1 MRDLES
7 KPYLLIECKTA
18 NQDKNSKNSEFSK
31 EWDRMQ
37 ESGGQLFSYFQ
48 QERAVKFLCLYTSD
62 FVDSNL
68 TYQNYII
75 QSHDNEEYLIE
86 KEIEKSYQK
95 ANNVNDLF
103 EVWRESYEGF
113 YLNEGIFESNYNAYQ
128 VLKANK
134 IFENLKE
141 LKEEGKYHEFAKI
154 LRKHNISGKENAFD
168 KLVNIFLCKIYDETF
183 RKDNLA
189 FGYRGVMADSYAN
202 MQDRLMLLYKEAM
215 SEFLGEKITF
225 VSNDDI
231 EKSFKKLKVK
241 ALKDAMKNYIKEL
254 KFYSNN
260 DFAFLEVHNK
270 ELFLKNALVLREV
283 VELFAPYK
291 LTQNSTNQFL
301 GNLFELFLQKGMKQD
316 EGQFFTPIQIC
327 EFIIYSL
334 PLDTLLQER
343 QKPLRVIDYACGAG
357 HFLNTYASELKRYI
371 PSENLQE
378 HYKNIYGIEKE
389 YRLSKV
395 SKVSSAMYGQNDI
408 NILFADALS
417 SYELANPTSNEGEK
431 AKLQIEPHSFDL
443 LIANPPY
450 SVKGFL
456 ETLSQ
461 KSKKTYTLFTRE
473 LNTESNNAIEC
484 FFIERAKQL
493 LSDNAYVAIILPS
506 SILNKDSI
514 YKSTREIIL
523 QNFDIIAIAELGSQ
537 TFGATGTNTIILFLH
552 KKESF
557 KTESEHI
564 AQEYSLIKD
573 RIDSENLADNEGFSQ
588 NYLSDYTAFRGFDRG
603 AYERFLRGD
612 MDSALLESQSFKD
625 YKNAFNISSEYKKL
639 KDSKDYKD
647 SQDKQELEDKAFLD
661 FALKIEKD
669 KLLYFSLSLN
679 KEVLVIKAPSDNKE
693 QKRFLGYEWSNKKG
707 SEGLKEL
714 NKPYLS
720 PLFERDNPTNPN
732 KLNFL
737 VREAFNHT
745 LESIPKELEPYAF
758 RARLVDMLDFEK
770 VEFNKAISL
779 NPIRRLRNTPHHSE
793 YSRHSEGALATEESF
808 FLDSSGFRPQNDAL
822 PFANCKY
829 ELVRLGEIALEIQTA
844 KRPDGGVGRYDSGA
858 LSLGGE
864 HIDNT
869 SGYVK
874 LDSPKYVPIEFY
886 EKFKTQNKGIVK
898 KDDILLCKDGA
909 LTGKVAL
916 VRDEFTNQKVM
927 INEHIFLIRCDSE
940 IKQKYLFFIL
950 HSNIGQNL
958 LKSKITGSAQGGLN
972 QTNLKSIQIPLP
984 PIEIQKQIVKECE
997 KVEKQYQTI
1006 RMSIEKYQEL
1016 IKAILAKCAITESS
1030 ADNAS
1035 IQEIL
1040 TQLNTLESSLD
1051 FDLLFECLESTNA
1064 DSKDISGYALNMT
1077 ESRHSNL
1084 STRHSEVLAEES
1096 LLLHSKESY
1105 SFRHS
1110 EALAEESKNID
1121 SSNTESKAES
1131 TSLKPLNLKA
1141 LLDSLPTPPPQG
1153 WERVKFQNIAKSLS
1167 AGGDK
1172 PKVFSESK
1180 TTQCQIP
1187 IYANA
1192 TQNKGLYGYTDKATI
1207 TQNAITISARG
1218 SIGYAVARFEP
1229 FVPIVR
1235 LIVLIPDE
1243 KIANLRFLE
1252 VAINNSEIQNSG
1264 SNIPQLTVP
1273 EFANLQIPLPPL
1285 QAQEQI
1291 VVAIEKVEKRIALI
1305 DSSLESLESKKT
1317 EILQT
1322 MLEGSN
1328 EREREREQSK
1338 LKIILKKLE
1347 SHIARY
1353 HAQKAMLVHFIH
1365 LILEKSGI
1373 THFPSHSK
1381 HSEESYSFRHS
1392 EGVLQSKTTEE
1403 SNNTKSKEML
1413 ESTKDISLTLNMT
1426 GFSHSEGGQRTTEES
1441 TKDISGYALNMTE
1454 SRHSNLSTRHS
1465 EALAEESLL
1474 LHSKESYSFR
1484 HSEALAEES
1493 KNLDSNNTESKAES
1507 TLLKPLNLKAMLDSL
1522 PTPPPQ
1528 GWDRIRL
1535 GDIAQ
1540 KITKGTTP
1548 TTLGYSFL
1556 ESGVNFIKVESIS
1569 ENGGLILD
1577 KITHISQ
1584 ECHDALER
1592 SQLQENDILFSI
1604 AGALGRVAI
1613 IDSKILPA
1621 NTNQALSIIRLK
1633 PNIYNIKFI
1642 AKTLKTPDIQKQI
1655 EGFKKDIAQQN
1666 LSLEQMGAIQIPLPP
1681 LESQKQ
1687 IINVINTIEEK
1698 KSLMDSSL
1706 EGLEGKK
1713 SKILKSA
1720 LEST

>member
-1 MRDLES
+1 MEVDFTNKELIYPEEITIHDTTTSNFSHPENFVVFECVHRLLEKGYKPQSLELEPKWKLGREAKSGKADILVRDLES

-18 NQDKNSKNSEFSK
+18 NQDKNSKNSEFAK

-37 ESGGQLFSYFQ
+37 ENGGQLFSYFQ

-357 HFLNTYASELKRYI
+357 HFLNTYASELKQYI

-473 LNTESNNAIEC
+473 LNAESNNAIEC

-557 KTESEHI
+557 KTESGYI

-625 YKNAFNISSEYKKL
+625 YKNAFNTSSEYKKL

-647 SQDKQELEDKAFLD
+647 SQDKQELEGKAFLD

-679 KEVLVIKAPSDNKE
+679 KEVLIIKAPSDNKE
-693 QKRFLGYEWSNKKG
+693 QKRFLGYEWSNRKG
-707 SEGLKEL
+707 DEGLKEL

-808 FLDSSGFRPQNDAL
+808 FLDSSGFRPQNDTR

-829 ELVRLGEIALEIQTA
+829 ELVRLETICKMYQPKTITSKEILEKGEYKVYGAN
-844 KRPDGGVGRYDSGA
+844 GVIGYYNKYNHEYPQVAMTCRGA
-858 LSLGGE
+858 TCGTINLTESKAWITGNAMVITP
-864 HIDNT
+864 IDD
-869 SGYVK
+869 K
-874 LDSPKYVPIEFY
+874 KILK
-886 EKFKTQNKGIVK
+886 KFLVY
-898 KDDILLCKDGA
+898 ILPL
-909 LTGKVAL
+909 
-916 VRDEFTNQKVM
+916 
-927 INEHIFLIRCDSE
+927 
-940 IKQKYLFFIL
+940 
-950 HSNIGQNL
+950 SNI
-958 LKSKITGSAQGGLN
+958 KAIITGSAQP
-972 QTNLKSIQIPLP
+972 QITRTNLSQLQIPLP
-984 PIEIQKQIVKECE
+984 PIEIQKQIVEECE
-997 KVEKQYQTI
+997 KVEKQSSTI
-1006 RMSIEKYQEL
+1006 KTSIEKYQEL

-1030 ADNAS
+1030 VDNAS

-1064 DSKDISGYALNMT
+1064 DSKDISGVVLNMAGFSHSKGGQRMT
-1077 ESRHSNL
+1077 EESTKDISGVVLNMAGFSHSNL
-1084 STRHSEVLAEES
+1084 STRHSEALAEES
-1096 LLLHSKESY
+1096 LSLHS
-1105 SFRHS
+1105 
-1110 EALAEESKNID
+1110 EESKNPN
-1121 SSNTESKAES
+1121 SSNIESKILE
-1131 TSLKPLNLKA
+1131 PLNLKA

-1153 WERVKFQNIAKSLS
+1153 WERV
-1167 AGGDK
+1167 
-1172 PKVFSESK
+1172 
-1180 TTQCQIP
+1180 
-1187 IYANA
+1187 
-1192 TQNKGLYGYTDKATI
+1192 
-1207 TQNAITISARG
+1207 
-1218 SIGYAVARFEP
+1218 
-1229 FVPIVR
+1229 
-1235 LIVLIPDE
+1235 
-1243 KIANLRFLE
+1243 
-1252 VAINNSEIQNSG
+1252 
-1264 SNIPQLTVP
+1264 
-1273 EFANLQIPLPPL
+1273 
-1285 QAQEQI
+1285 
-1291 VVAIEKVEKRIALI
+1291 
-1305 DSSLESLESKKT
+1305 
-1317 EILQT
+1317 
-1322 MLEGSN
+1322 
-1328 EREREREQSK
+1328 
-1338 LKIILKKLE
+1338 
-1347 SHIARY
+1347 
-1353 HAQKAMLVHFIH
+1353 
-1365 LILEKSGI
+1365 
-1373 THFPSHSK
+1373 
-1381 HSEESYSFRHS
+1381 
-1392 EGVLQSKTTEE
+1392 
-1403 SNNTKSKEML
+1403 
-1413 ESTKDISLTLNMT
+1413 
-1426 GFSHSEGGQRTTEES
+1426 
-1441 TKDISGYALNMTE
+1441 
-1454 SRHSNLSTRHS
+1454 
-1465 EALAEESLL
+1465 
-1474 LHSKESYSFR
+1474 
-1484 HSEALAEES
+1484 
-1493 KNLDSNNTESKAES
+1493 
-1507 TLLKPLNLKAMLDSL
+1507 
-1522 PTPPPQ
+1522 
-1528 GWDRIRL
+1528 RL

-1655 EGFKKDIAQQN
+1655 EGFKKGIAQQN

-1681 LESQKQ
+1681 LESQDQ
-1687 IINVINTIEEK
+1687 IINVISKIEEK
-1698 KSLMDSSL
+1698 ISLIDSSL
-1706 EGLEGKK
+1706 ESLEDKK

-1720 LEST
+1720 LESA